1 MPILKPINPYYN
13 QIVTKEME
21 KDIGPVICFV
31 SDVEGLYFKKIGG
44 NEMSGS
50 YVSAKSVR
58 SAVYKQRFGYG
69 LGDFAC
75 NLIWQVISLY
85 LLYFYTDIM
94 KLDGKAI
101 AAMFVVC
108 RVIDGITDLLVGFA
122 IDKTRTRWGKS
133 RPWFLFGAVPFALS
147 AFLAFSVPDISPD
160 GKLIYAYVTYIF
172 LSFMYTVVNIPLA
185 SILPALTDDMNERT
199 VLATWRKFLAF
210 LGSTIVS
217 ATALTM
223 VNLIGRGD
231 EALGFRVVM
240 GVFGIIGCICFFLT
254 FALVRETNLKE
265 SVKSATLRETVA
277 SLAHNTPWKLF
288 ALNIL
293 FQWTGYFIQSSAL
306 VYYYKYY
313 VGSTAMSS
321 MVATIMTM
329 VPMVANLMVPFLAK
343 RLGKRNL
350 YSASAG
356 VQLLGLLIIFLADLN
371 TAGIIA
377 GAFITA
383 LGYGVKESIYFSMQA
398 DPVDYGEWKT
408 GIQAAGTLSSVNGFL
423 GKVAQAAG
431 GISGLLLAW
440 GAYNSE
446 AAVQTAEA
454 LIAIKAMYIYIPIIL
469 LICSLVTMSFYKL
482 DKQFPEI
489 QAELEARRAGTKN
502 K

>member
-1 MPILKPINPYYN
+1 MNSS
-13 QIVTKEME
+13 M
-21 KDIGPVICFV
+21 V
-31 SDVEGLYFKKIGG
+31 S
-44 NEMSGS
+44 S
-50 YVSAKSVR
+50 KSVKGALYR
-58 SAVYKQRFGYG
+58 QRFGYG
-69 LGDFAC
+69 MGDFAC

-94 KLDGKAI
+94 KLNAAAI

-108 RVIDGITDLLVGFA
+108 RVIDGVTDLLVGYA

-133 RPWFLFGAVPFALS
+133 RPWFLFGAIPFALA

-160 GKLIYAYVTYIF
+160 GKLAYAYVTYIF

-223 VNLIGRGD
+223 VELIGRGN
-231 EALGFRVVM
+231 EGLGFRVVM
-240 GVFGIIGCICFFLT
+240 GIFGVIGCICFFLT
-254 FALVRETNLKE
+254 FLLVRETNLQE
-265 SVKSATLRETVA
+265 SEKSATLKETIT
-277 SLAHNTPWKLF
+277 SLTHNTPWKLF

-321 MVATIMTM
+321 LIATIMTM
-329 VPMVANLMVPFLAK
+329 VPMVANLTVPFLAK
-343 RLGKRNL
+343 RMGKRNL

-356 VQLLGLLIIFLADLN
+356 VQLAGLVMILIANLQTI
-371 TAGIIA
+371 GIVC

-383 LGYGVKESIYFSMQA
+383 LGYGIKESIYFSMQA

-423 GKVAQAAG
+423 GKVAQAAAG

-440 GAYNSE
+440 GKYDSA

-454 LIAIKAMYIYIPIIL
+454 LMAIKAMYIYIPLIL
-469 LICSLVTMSFYKL
+469 LICSLVTMAFYHL

-489 QAELEARRAGTKN
+489 QAELEQRRAAIKQSM
-502 K
+502 

>member
-1 MPILKPINPYYN
+1 MNGF
-13 QIVTKEME
+13 M
-21 KDIGPVICFV
+21 V
-31 SDVEGLYFKKIGG
+31 S
-44 NEMSGS
+44 S
-50 YVSAKSVR
+50 KSVKG
-58 SAVYKQRFGYG
+58 ALYKQRFGYG

-94 KLDGKAI
+94 KLNAAAI

-108 RVIDGITDLLVGFA
+108 RVIDGITDLLVGYA
-122 IDKTRTRWGKS
+122 IDKTRTHWGKS
-133 RPWFLFGAVPFALS
+133 RPWFLFGAVPFALA

-160 GKLIYAYVTYIF
+160 GKLVYAYVTYIF

-185 SILPALTDDMNERT
+185 SILPALTEDMNERT

-223 VNLIGRGD
+223 VELIGHGN
-231 EALGFRVVM
+231 EGLGFRAVM
-240 GVFGIIGCICFFLT
+240 GIFGVVGCICFFLT
-254 FALVRETNLKE
+254 FLLVRETNLQE
-265 SVKSATLRETVA
+265 SEKSATLKETII

-321 MVATIMTM
+321 LIATIMTM
-329 VPMVANLMVPFLAK
+329 VPMAANLTVPFLAK
-343 RLGKRNL
+343 RMGKRNL

-356 VQLLGLLIIFLADLN
+356 VQLAGLVIILIADLQ
-371 TAGIIA
+371 TIGIVW

-383 LGYGVKESIYFSMQA
+383 LGYGIKESIYFSMQA

-423 GKVAQAAG
+423 GKVAQAAAG

-440 GAYNSE
+440 GKYDSAV
-446 AAVQTAEA
+446 AVQTAEA
-454 LIAIKAMYIYIPIIL
+454 LMAIKAMYIYIPIIL
-469 LICSLVTMSFYKL
+469 LIASLVTMSFYRL
-482 DKQFPEI
+482 DKQFSEI
-489 QAELEARRAGTKN
+489 QAELEQRRREVKR
-502 K
+502 